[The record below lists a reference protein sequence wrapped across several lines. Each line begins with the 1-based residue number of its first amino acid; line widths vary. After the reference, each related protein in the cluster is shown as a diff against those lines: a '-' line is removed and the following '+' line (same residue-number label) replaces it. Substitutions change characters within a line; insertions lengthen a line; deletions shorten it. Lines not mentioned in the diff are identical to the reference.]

1 MPLALLSVGE
11 SGVVDTLR
19 GKEEVVHHLQ
29 NLGFSSG
36 TEVSV
41 VGQSG
46 RGMILAVRGSRIA
59 LNRGL
64 ASKIM
69 LTE

>member
-1 MPLALLSVGE
+1 MTLALLSVGE
-11 SGVVDTLR
+11 SGTIRELR
-19 GKEEVVHHLQ
+19 GKVEVIHHLQ
-29 NLGFSSG
+29 NLGFAPG

-46 RGMILAVRGSRIA
+46 SGMILAVKGSRVA
-59 LNRGL
+59 LNRGM

-69 LTE
+69 VA

>member
-1 MPLALLSVGE
+1 MMTLALLSVGE
-11 SGVVDTLR
+11 SGVVGTLR

-46 RGMILAVRGSRIA
+46 SGMILAVKGSRIA

-69 LTE
+69 LV

>member
-1 MPLALLSVGE
+1 MTLALLNVGE
-11 SGVVDTLR
+11 SGVVKALR

-29 NLGFSSG
+29 NLGFASG
-36 TEVSV
+36 AEVSV

-46 RGMILAVRGSRIA
+46 SGMILAVKGSRIA

-64 ASKIM
+64 ASRIV
-69 LTE
+69 LA